1 MNHRIRT
8 TLALTSLLTLPA
20 CASILGGGT
29 SQSINLQ
36 ATPSDASFVVKSSSG
51 IEMSSGSGNQSVR
64 LPRKNEYQIEL
75 RAPGYQSKNVAI
87 TKSLNGWVWGNLV
100 VGWVVGFAIDFIG
113 GAAYKLEP
121 SLVSVS
127 LDKPRGDD
135 GAATAHIYL
144 MDDKGRLIREVRT
157 EMLPAAR

>member
-1 MNHRIRT
+1 MKQKVRITLTLST
-8 TLALTSLLTLPA
+8 TLLLTA

-29 SQSINLQ
+29 SQNLTLQ
-36 ATPSDASFVVKSSSG
+36 TTPSDASFVVKSSSG
-51 IEMSSGSGNQSVR
+51 IEMSSGTGNQSVR

-75 RAPGYQSKNVAI
+75 RAPGYQSKNVAV
-87 TKSLNGWVWGNLV
+87 TKSLNGWVWGNFL

-135 GAATAHIYL
+135 APATAHIYL
-144 MDDKGRLIREVRT
+144 MDEKGRVIREITT
-157 EMLPAAR
+157 EMVPVGR

>member
-1 MNHRIRT
+1 MRQHLRT
-8 TLALTSLLTLPA
+8 TLTLSTTLLLSA

-29 SQSINLQ
+29 SQNVNLQ
-36 ATPSDASFVVKSSSG
+36 TTPSDASFVVKSSSG
-51 IEMSSGSGNQSVR
+51 IEMSSGTGNQSVR
-64 LPRKNEYQIEL
+64 LPRKNEYQIEV

-100 VGWVVGFAIDFIG
+100 VGWVIGFAIDFIG

-135 GAATAHIYL
+135 AAATAHIYL
-144 MDDKGRLIREVRT
+144 MDEKGRLIREITT
-157 EMLPAAR
+157 ELLPAAR

>member
-1 MNHRIRT
+1 MTSRVRT
-8 TLALTSLLTLPA
+8 TLIVCSTMLFGA

-29 SQSINLQ
+29 SQNVLLQ
-36 ATPSDASFVVKSSSG
+36 TTPSGASFVVKSSSG
-51 IEMSSGSGNQSVR
+51 IEMSSGTGNQTVR
-64 LPRKNEYQIEL
+64 LPRKNEYQIEV
-75 RAPGYQSKNVAI
+75 RAPGYQSKNVAV

-100 VGWVVGFAIDFIG
+100 LGWVVGFAIDFIG

-127 LDKPRGDD
+127 LDKPSGDD

-144 MDDKGRLIREVRT
+144 KDEQGRLIREIQT
-157 EMLPAAR
+157 QLLPATR

>member
-1 MNHRIRT
+1 MKHPLR
-8 TLALTSLLTLPA
+8 LAIPLCSTILLTA

-29 SQSINLQ
+29 SQSVNLKT
-36 ATPSDASFVVKSSSG
+36 TPSDASFVVKSSSG
-51 IEMSSGSGNQSVR
+51 IEMSSGSGDQSVR

-75 RAPGYQSKNVAI
+75 RAPGYQNKNVAI
-87 TKSLNGWVWGNLV
+87 TKSLNGWVWGNLL

-135 GAATAHIYL
+135 AAATAHIYL
-144 MDDKGRLIREVRT
+144 KDEKGRLIREITT
-157 EMLPAAR
+157 ELLPAAR